1 MHVDLLDQVPKFG
14 TQRRNVMRFIAG
26 LSDHSDTPGDFTDK
40 DATMRDRQVKII
52 GDFAVTYW
60 VDEAVKAV
68 MVIDVSKADR

>member
-1 MHVDLLDQVPKFG
+1 
-14 TQRRNVMRFIAG
+14 
-26 LSDHSDTPGDFTDK
+26 
-40 DATMRDRQVKII
+40 MRDRQVKII